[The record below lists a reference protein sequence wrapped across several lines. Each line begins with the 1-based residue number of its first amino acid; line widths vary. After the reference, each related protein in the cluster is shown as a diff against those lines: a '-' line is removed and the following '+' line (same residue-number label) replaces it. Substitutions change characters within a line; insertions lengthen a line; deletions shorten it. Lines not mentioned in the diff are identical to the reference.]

1 MTKLIRTSLSIITI
15 AAGLLVTP
23 FVGGVDLRLI
33 SSASAQETAAPP
45 VILVINRNTLLSE
58 SKAGKDIA
66 EQAIALRETITK
78 ELKDEFDAIK
88 KDEESL
94 LAQQTLLAPEVLR
107 QRAEELQ
114 VRGQNFDVHQ
124 QVKNREFQASVQKA
138 SAEIAKVLEPILTDL
153 ITARSA
159 TLMLDQSQ
167 VMFASPDIDVTA
179 EVMKSLDDKLTKVKV
194 ERVTIEVVEEPA
206 KE

>member
-33 SSASAQETAAPP
+33 SSASAQEAAAPP

-194 ERVTIEVVEEPA
+194 ERVKIEVVEEPA